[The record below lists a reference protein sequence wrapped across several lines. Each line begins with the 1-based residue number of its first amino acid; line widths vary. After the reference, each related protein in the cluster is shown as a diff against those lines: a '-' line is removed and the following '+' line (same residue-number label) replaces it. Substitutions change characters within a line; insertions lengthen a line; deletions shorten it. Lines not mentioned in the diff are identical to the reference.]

1 VFLAMSADDVEVD
14 TSAARAWFCR
24 SLIGPRRLIWY
35 TSAPRASTDCRFVTE
50 LSSTAPP
57 DVLDLSHVGLPIAPD
72 NPRYGADAAY
82 HDCSHY
88 YWEDDT
94 PNWLICVD
102 VTKTPANSEVRYG
115 EITGANLERHVMRR
129 LTYNPD
135 FAAMAGAILTFL
147 ADPNA

>member
-1 VFLAMSADDVEVD
+1 V
-14 TSAARAWFCR
+14 
-24 SLIGPRRLIWY
+24 
-35 TSAPRASTDCRFVTE
+35 
-50 LSSTAPP
+50 
-57 DVLDLSHVGLPIAPD
+57 PIAPD

-88 YWEDDT
+88 YWEEDT

-115 EITGANLERHVMRR
+115 EILPANLQHHLMRR

-135 FAAMAGAILTFL
+135 FAAMAGAMLAFL
-147 ADPNA
+147 ADPDS